1 MLSMEQAVKLFS
13 DRTTFLLLENRL
25 PSNVKSKGLLKL
37 VELSTRET
45 NLEIRIFKG
54 YKCFKSVLVPNLYL
68 ALYCQALPSYKL

>member
-45 NLEIRIFKG
+45 NLEIRIQRIQMF
-54 YKCFKSVLVPNLYL
+54 
-68 ALYCQALPSYKL
+68 